1 MLEGLPPSTQGN
13 HWQHGITIVTP
24 DRKFLFAC
32 ETEDDQLEWINTF
45 QKVISRPMLP
55 QEYAGG
61 FPGEGWVSALA
72 LLVDGMAGGGLR
84 MQDIAAPVSCKAALQ
99 RLFEQRGVHPGRRR
113 RMVSFPLHCLWCDVH
128 ATGRISQGGLVPGC
142 HHLPVLVLL

>member
-32 ETEDDQLEWINTF
+32 ETEDDQLEWITTF

-61 FPGEGWVSALA
+61 FLGEGWVSVLA
-72 LLVDGMAGGGLR
+72 LLEDGMAGGGLG
-84 MQDIAAPVSCKAALQ
+84 MQDIAAPVLCEAAL
-99 RLFEQRGVHPGRRR
+99 
-113 RMVSFPLHCLWCDVH
+113 
-128 ATGRISQGGLVPGC
+128 
-142 HHLPVLVLL
+142 

>member
-32 ETEDDQLEWINTF
+32 ETEDDQLEWITTF

-55 QEYAGG
+55 QEYAGA

-72 LLVDGMAGGGLR
+72 LPCAVGWR
-84 MQDIAAPVSCKAALQ
+84 MGWLEGDLGCRMSIPPVPW
-99 RLFEQRGVHPGRRR
+99 E
-113 RMVSFPLHCLWCDVH
+113 
-128 ATGRISQGGLVPGC
+128 
-142 HHLPVLVLL
+142 

>member
-32 ETEDDQLEWINTF
+32 ETEDDQLEWITTF

-55 QEYAGG
+55 QEYAGV
-61 FPGEGWVSALA
+61 FPGEGWMSALA
-72 LLVDGMAGGGLR
+72 PVCPGLEGTGD
-84 MQDIAAPVSCKAALQ
+84 QAIAPSCS
-99 RLFEQRGVHPGRRR
+99 V
-113 RMVSFPLHCLWCDVH
+113 
-128 ATGRISQGGLVPGC
+128 
-142 HHLPVLVLL
+142 

>member
-32 ETEDDQLEWINTF
+32 ETEDDQLEWITTF

-55 QEYAGG
+55 QEYAGV
-61 FPGEGWVSALA
+61 FPWEGWVSALT
-72 LLVDGMAGGGLR
+72 LLGGWDGWRAWGCRTSLLLFCVTQLFTAQG
-84 MQDIAAPVSCKAALQ
+84 DAKA
-99 RLFEQRGVHPGRRR
+99 V
-113 RMVSFPLHCLWCDVH
+113 
-128 ATGRISQGGLVPGC
+128 
-142 HHLPVLVLL
+142 